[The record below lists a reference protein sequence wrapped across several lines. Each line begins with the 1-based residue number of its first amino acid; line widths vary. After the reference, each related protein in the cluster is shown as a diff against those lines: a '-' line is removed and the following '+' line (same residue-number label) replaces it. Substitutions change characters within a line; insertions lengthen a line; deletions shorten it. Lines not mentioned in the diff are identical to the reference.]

1 MTVFTKLSKD
11 PKSGDKKEDVS
22 PLVVKVEG
30 KNLENENETH
40 KMDEARIVANRLV
53 RRWTV
58 ATWISLW
65 LFALFIAAIGVSLG
79 IYIYQHFSAHH
90 AGRFRGWCRVP
101 TETAQRNARIQLFD
115 DILMPPAMREMKL
128 VEGADSDSA
137 ELSGL
142 FNEMDKNAVD
152 LQTFFDEMIDIDMDD
167 EEAVKIEVPK
177 FGANR
182 QGRFIHDFRFNYTAI
197 VDVTGERCFVAPLDF
212 NLVLAPTSFLDLLMM
227 TVSGYYDRALDVVR
241 ETTRVVIPEIEDTEY
256 LGPLINN
263 YCENVPI
270 YKLERITKPRPQL
283 WKFLLE
289 GIKVADNG
297 KQFRK
302 R

>member
-1 MTVFTKLSKD
+1 
-11 PKSGDKKEDVS
+11 
-22 PLVVKVEG
+22 G

-90 AGRFRGWCRVP
+90 
-101 TETAQRNARIQLFD
+101 
-115 DILMPPAMREMKL
+115 L

-142 FNEMDKNAVD
+142 FNEMDKNVVD

-297 KQFRK
+297 ISVDHNEGHFVEYTGKNLLEFDIVNIDEAIGKK
-302 R
+302 RA